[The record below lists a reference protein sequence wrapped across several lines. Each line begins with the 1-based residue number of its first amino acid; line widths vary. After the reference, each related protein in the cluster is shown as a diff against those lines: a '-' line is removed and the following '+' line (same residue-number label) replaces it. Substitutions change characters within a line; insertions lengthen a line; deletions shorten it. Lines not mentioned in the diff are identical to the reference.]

1 MTASEVLPVILY
13 ILGAILLVALIV
25 LTIKLTITIHKI
37 DKVVDNIT
45 EKVTALD
52 GVFSVVNAVSNKFTF
67 ITDKVV
73 NIIYS
78 LIEKITKRKE
88 DWKMSKKGLGKF
100 VLGTGIG
107 AGLALLFAPKKGSD
121 LRRDIKRKFDEFMK
135 DVDKIEIEDIK
146 ESFTKK
152 VDEIKKEL
160 EDLDKEKVEKIAKKK
175 AKELQRKAEDLVDL
189 AKEKGTP
196 VLEGIAD
203 DLKHKVICVCTEVIN
218 KLEKGE

>member
-1 MTASEVLPVILY
+1 
-13 ILGAILLVALIV
+13 
-25 LTIKLTITIHKI
+25 
-37 DKVVDNIT
+37 
-45 EKVTALD
+45 
-52 GVFSVVNAVSNKFTF
+52 
-67 ITDKVV
+67 
-73 NIIYS
+73 
-78 LIEKITKRKE
+78 
-88 DWKMSKKGLGKF
+88 MSKKGIGKF
-100 VLGTGIG
+100 VLGAPLG

-121 LRRDIKRKFDEFMK
+121 LRRDIKRKLDDFMK
-135 DVDKIEIEDIK
+135 DVDKLTVEDIK
-146 ESFTKK
+146 KDFTVR
-152 VDEIKKEL
+152 VDNIKKEL

>member
-25 LTIKLTITIHKI
+25 LTVKLTITIHKI

-73 NIIYS
+73 DIIYS
-78 LIEKITKRKE
+78 LIERITKRKE
-88 DWKMSKKGLGKF
+88 EWKMSKNGFGKF
-100 VLGTGIG
+100 ALGAGIG

-121 LRRDIKRKFDEFMK
+121 LRRDIKRKFDEFMT
-135 DVDKIEIEDIK
+135 DVDKIEVEDIK
-146 ESFTKK
+146 ESFTEK
-152 VDEIKKEL
+152 VEDIKKEL
-160 EDLDKEKVEKIAKKK
+160 DDLDKEKVEKIAKKK

-196 VLEGIAD
+196 VLEGIAE

>member
-52 GVFSVVNAVSNKFTF
+52 GLFSVVNAVSNKFTF

-78 LIEKITKRKE
+78 LIEKITKRN
-88 DWKMSKKGLGKF
+88 SLIYG
-100 VLGTGIG
+100 
-107 AGLALLFAPKKGSD
+107 
-121 LRRDIKRKFDEFMK
+121 
-135 DVDKIEIEDIK
+135 
-146 ESFTKK
+146 
-152 VDEIKKEL
+152 
-160 EDLDKEKVEKIAKKK
+160 
-175 AKELQRKAEDLVDL
+175 
-189 AKEKGTP
+189 
-196 VLEGIAD
+196 
-203 DLKHKVICVCTEVIN
+203 
-218 KLEKGE
+218 

>member
-1 MTASEVLPVILY
+1 M
-13 ILGAILLVALIV
+13 ALIV

-52 GVFSVVNAVSNKFTF
+52 GLFSVVNAVSNKFTF

-88 DWKMSKKGLGKF
+88 DWKMSKNGLGKF
-100 VLGTGIG
+100 VLGAGIG

>member
-1 MTASEVLPVILY
+1 MY

-52 GVFSVVNAVSNKFTF
+52 GLFSVVNAVSNKFTF

-100 VLGTGIG
+100 VLGAGIG

-121 LRRDIKRKFDEFMK
+121 LRRDIKKKFDEFMK

>member
-1 MTASEVLPVILY
+1 
-13 ILGAILLVALIV
+13 
-25 LTIKLTITIHKI
+25 
-37 DKVVDNIT
+37 
-45 EKVTALD
+45 
-52 GVFSVVNAVSNKFTF
+52 
-67 ITDKVV
+67 
-73 NIIYS
+73 
-78 LIEKITKRKE
+78 
-88 DWKMSKKGLGKF
+88 MSKKGLGKF
-100 VLGTGIG
+100 VLGAGIG

-152 VDEIKKEL
+152 VDEIKKE
-160 EDLDKEKVEKIAKKK
+160 EKIAKKK

>member
-78 LIEKITKRKE
+78 LIEER
-88 DWKMSKKGLGKF
+88 
-100 VLGTGIG
+100 
-107 AGLALLFAPKKGSD
+107 
-121 LRRDIKRKFDEFMK
+121 
-135 DVDKIEIEDIK
+135 KIEKWVKKDLEN
-146 ESFTKK
+146 SF
-152 VDEIKKEL
+152 
-160 EDLDKEKVEKIAKKK
+160 
-175 AKELQRKAEDLVDL
+175 
-189 AKEKGTP
+189 
-196 VLEGIAD
+196 
-203 DLKHKVICVCTEVIN
+203 
-218 KLEKGE
+218 

>member
-13 ILGAILLVALIV
+13 ILGAILLVALIL

-52 GVFSVVNAVSNKFTF
+52 GLFSVVNAVSNKFTF

-100 VLGTGIG
+100 VLGAGIG

>member
-13 ILGAILLVALIV
+13 ILGAILLVAIIV

-52 GVFSVVNAVSNKFTF
+52 GLFSVVNAVSNKFTF

-88 DWKMSKKGLGKF
+88 D
-100 VLGTGIG
+100 
-107 AGLALLFAPKKGSD
+107 
-121 LRRDIKRKFDEFMK
+121 
-135 DVDKIEIEDIK
+135 
-146 ESFTKK
+146 
-152 VDEIKKEL
+152 
-160 EDLDKEKVEKIAKKK
+160 
-175 AKELQRKAEDLVDL
+175 
-189 AKEKGTP
+189 
-196 VLEGIAD
+196 
-203 DLKHKVICVCTEVIN
+203 
-218 KLEKGE
+218 

>member
-25 LTIKLTITIHKI
+25 LTVKLTITIHKI

-73 NIIYS
+73 DIIYS
-78 LIEKITKRKE
+78 LIERITKRKE
-88 DWKMSKKGLGKF
+88 EWKMSKNGFGKF
-100 VLGTGIG
+100 ALGAGIG

-121 LRRDIKRKFDEFMK
+121 LRRDIKRKFDEFMT
-135 DVDKIEIEDIK
+135 DVDKIEVEDIK
-146 ESFTKK
+146 ESFTEK
-152 VDEIKKEL
+152 VEDIKKEL
-160 EDLDKEKVEKIAKKK
+160 DDLDKEKVEKIAKKK

-196 VLEGIAD
+196 VLEGIAE

-218 KLEKGE
+218 KLERGD

>member
-1 MTASEVLPVILY
+1 
-13 ILGAILLVALIV
+13 
-25 LTIKLTITIHKI
+25 
-37 DKVVDNIT
+37 
-45 EKVTALD
+45 
-52 GVFSVVNAVSNKFTF
+52 
-67 ITDKVV
+67 
-73 NIIYS
+73 
-78 LIEKITKRKE
+78 
-88 DWKMSKKGLGKF
+88 MSKKGLGKF
-100 VLGTGIG
+100 VLGAGIG

-175 AKELQRKAEDLVDL
+175 AKELQRKTEDLVDL

-203 DLKHKVICVCTEVIN
+203 DLKHKVIYVCTEVIN

>member
-1 MTASEVLPVILY
+1 MTASEVLPVFLY

-88 DWKMSKKGLGKF
+88 D
-100 VLGTGIG
+100 
-107 AGLALLFAPKKGSD
+107 
-121 LRRDIKRKFDEFMK
+121 
-135 DVDKIEIEDIK
+135 
-146 ESFTKK
+146 
-152 VDEIKKEL
+152 
-160 EDLDKEKVEKIAKKK
+160 
-175 AKELQRKAEDLVDL
+175 
-189 AKEKGTP
+189 
-196 VLEGIAD
+196 
-203 DLKHKVICVCTEVIN
+203 
-218 KLEKGE
+218 